1 MPTPQRRRNTN
12 ALRVYKNNSLKNTAE
27 KILFNLNNEQLH
39 IEEIDAYLQGK
50 LNPEETAAFE
60 QKLKSDSS
68 FAEAFKNQKLLSE
81 LIKENARLELKAF
94 LNTHA
99 KTKLISSNNWLQ
111 SKIFAIAATAV
122 ILIGAFIVFQ
132 FYSSPKLEQNI
143 ALEETAPITE
153 TETQEPVVVSPES
166 DQNKQ
171 SESYN
176 DKDLLNEIVPP
187 TIEEQKAV
195 DMELADE
202 PPPVMEGNVENMR
215 DDADIDFKVASEIKN
230 KDTILYAIALTML
243 DADGSSSSYGFNK
256 TAKAKSA
263 QLPAAASN
271 SNQAKAL
278 EDTKKSEN
286 TEKKAKLSK
295 PASSNAKYSVE
306 YWTSPVNFKGYRLS
320 NTTLQ
325 LFGLNAYTCQL
336 FTVNGN
342 LYLRNQGKVYVLS
355 PCIDA
360 CPYKLEVDPDIV
372 QFILNQN

>member
-1 MPTPQRRRNTN
+1 
-12 ALRVYKNNSLKNTAE
+12 
-27 KILFNLNNEQLH
+27 LNNEQLH

-187 TIEEQKAV
+187 TIEEQKAIE
-195 DMELADE
+195 MES
-202 PPPVMEGNVENMR
+202 M
-215 DDADIDFKVASEIKN
+215 DDAPPILDQISEDRYYQAESDYNVAQEIN
-230 KDTILYAIALTML
+230 IKDTFLFATSLTML
-243 DADGSSSSYGFNK
+243 DLNGRKDSYGNNRK
-256 TAKAKSA
+256 LESKSA

-278 EDTKKSEN
+278 EDKKKSID
-286 TEKKAKLSK
+286 TSGLSK
-295 PASSNAKYSVE
+295 SKIANKQNIKTKFMVEFWSS
-306 YWTSPVNFKGYRLS
+306 PINFKGYKYG
-320 NTTLQ
+320 NNIIQ
-325 LFGLNAYTCQL
+325 LFGLNNYNCKL
-336 FTVNGN
+336 YTVNGS
-342 LYLRNQGKVYVLS
+342 LYLRHLEKVYIIL
-355 PCIDA
+355 PCIDG

>member
-1 MPTPQRRRNTN
+1 M
-12 ALRVYKNNSLKNTAE
+12 
-27 KILFNLNNEQLH
+27 NNEQLH

-99 KTKLISSNNWLQ
+99 KTKVISLNNWLQ

-132 FYSSPKLEQNI
+132 FYSSPKLEQNL

-153 TETQEPVVVSPES
+153 TEKQEPVVVSPES

-171 SESYN
+171 TESFN
-176 DKDLLNEIVPP
+176 DKDMLNEIVPP

-230 KDTILYAIALTML
+230 KDTLLYALALTML
-243 DADGSSSSYGFNK
+243 DADGNNNSYGFK
-256 TAKAKSA
+256 RTAKSA

-271 SNQAKAL
+271 SNQAKAI
-278 EDTKKSEN
+278 EDTKKSE
-286 TEKKAKLSK
+286 TTESEKKAKLSK
-295 PASSNAKYSVE
+295 PTGSNTQYSVE
-306 YWTSPVNFKGYRLS
+306 YWTSPVNFKGYRLT
-320 NTTLQ
+320 NNTLQ
-325 LFGLNAYTCQL
+325 LYGLNSYACRL

-342 LYLRNQGKVYVLS
+342 LYLRHLGKVYVLT
-355 PCIDA
+355 PCVDA

>member
-1 MPTPQRRRNTN
+1 M
-12 ALRVYKNNSLKNTAE
+12 
-27 KILFNLNNEQLH
+27 NNEQLY

-60 QKLKSDSS
+60 QKINSDSS

-132 FYSSPKLEQNI
+132 FYSNTKLEQNI

-153 TETQEPVVVSPES
+153 TETQEPEVVSPES
-166 DQNKQ
+166 GQNKQ

-176 DKDLLNEIVPP
+176 EKDLLNEIVPP
-187 TIEEQKAV
+187 TIEEQKAIE
-195 DMELADE
+195 MELADA
-202 PPPVMEGNVENMR
+202 PPPVMEGDYESMK
-215 DDADIDFKVASEIKN
+215 DDANLDLRVAREIKN
-230 KDTILYAIALTML
+230 KDTLLYALALTML
-243 DADGSSSSYGFNK
+243 DADGNSNSYGFK
-256 TAKAKSA
+256 RTAKSA

-286 TEKKAKLSK
+286 TASGKKAKLSK
-295 PASSNAKYSVE
+295 PAGSNTQYSVE
-306 YWTSPVNFKGYRLS
+306 YWTSPVNFKGYRLT

-325 LFGLNAYTCQL
+325 LYGLNSYACRL

-342 LYLRNQGKVYVLS
+342 LYLRHLEKVYVLT
-355 PCIDA
+355 PCVDA
-360 CPYKLEVDPDIV
+360 CAYKLEVDPDII